1 MYAYIY
7 THWGGHV
14 LMNIQLLE
22 WATDQATGVY
32 KMATLQLSCNWY
44 LLNSE
49 ISGILAWWFEYV
61 QNINGIIGTHV

>member
-1 MYAYIY
+1 MY
-7 THWGGHV
+7 THIHTEVGMYV

-49 ISGILAWWFEYV
+49 ISGILAW
-61 QNINGIIGTHV
+61 